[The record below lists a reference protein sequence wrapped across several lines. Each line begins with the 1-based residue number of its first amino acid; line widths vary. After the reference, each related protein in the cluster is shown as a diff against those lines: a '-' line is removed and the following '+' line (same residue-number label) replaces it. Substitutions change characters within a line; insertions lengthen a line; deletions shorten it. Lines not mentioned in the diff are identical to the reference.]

1 MSALTR
7 KAWRDLW
14 HLRGQALAI
23 ALVIA
28 GGVATLVMSQSTYE
42 SLTAT
47 RELFY
52 RDGALADLWAP
63 LKRAPDALVP
73 QLQALPGV
81 QTAQTRLLAMGT
93 LGLPTFNEP
102 VRAEVVSLPIR
113 GGQPLLNRVQLR
125 SGRLP
130 DPDVDNE
137 VVVGEA
143 FAAAHGLRAGDVL
156 RLTLRGRQRWL
167 RVVGIGTSPEYVYQS
182 PPGAVFPDFKRYAV
196 VWMNRHAME
205 QALNMDGAFNN
216 VVLRLL
222 PGARQAAVIAGL
234 DRLLARYGGV
244 GAYGRH
250 EQTSARYL
258 EEEMRQLRT
267 MARLFPAI
275 FLGVAGFLLHVV
287 LMRLLGTQRDQIG
300 VLKAFGY
307 ADRALAGHYLGI
319 AAVIAL
325 AGALL
330 GIGLGTVLG
339 SWLAHVYQGIY
350 RFPFLA
356 YHLSVRAVAAGVA
369 VSLGAAAAGALMA
382 LRVAVRL
389 PPAEAMRAPAPPRF
403 GPTMIERLGLQRWLS
418 QPARMALRD
427 LERRPGRAVLTVF
440 GLAMACAVMM
450 VGRFQGD
457 AVEHMVDTQLSIAQR
472 HDLAVSFV
480 EPAPRQVLFELAALP
495 GVRDAE
501 PLRIAPVRLIH
512 GHRSYRTTIEG
523 LPPGANLRRPLDT
536 RLRAVTPPVDGVLLT
551 DYLQG
556 MLALQ
561 PGDAIQVQALDGHRR
576 LRNVRVTGFVH
587 EYIGA
592 QGYMDLDALNRLLGD
607 GDVVSGVLLG
617 VSPGAEPDLYA
628 RLDRRPWVAGIS
640 SRLASVR
647 SFYDTMGESLLVF
660 AWVAALLGGVINFG
674 LVYNAARISLSER
687 GRELASLRVLG
698 MTEGEV
704 SALLLGQ
711 LALLVVLSLPLGFAS
726 GWALCWLMAQGFQS
740 ELFRV
745 PVQLTTA
752 TYAFAGLMVLG
763 ASVVSALLVRRRIAR
778 LDLIAVLKT
787 RE

>member
-1 MSALTR
+1 VSALTR
-7 KAWRDLW
+7 KGWRDLW

-42 SLTAT
+42 SLTTT

-63 LKRAPDALVP
+63 LTRAPDTLVT
-73 QLQALPGV
+73 QLQAVPGV

-93 LGLPTFNEP
+93 LAVSGFNEP

-143 FAAAHGLRAGDVL
+143 FAVAHALRAGDML

-167 RVVGIGTSPEYVYQS
+167 HVVGVGTSPEYVYQS
-182 PPGAVFPDFKRYAV
+182 PPGAVFPDFQRYAV
-196 VWMNRHAME
+196 LWMNRHAME
-205 QALNMDGAFNN
+205 KALNMDGAFNN

-222 PGARQAAVIAGL
+222 PGARQAAVITDL

-258 EEEMRQLRT
+258 EEEMRQLET
-267 MARLFPAI
+267 MARLFPVI
-275 FLGVAGFLLHVV
+275 FLGVAAFLLHVV
-287 LMRLLGTQRDQIG
+287 LMRLIGTQRDQIG

-307 ADRALAGHYLGI
+307 PDRTLAGHYL
-319 AAVIAL
+319 AMATWIAL
-325 AGALL
+325 GGALL
-330 GIGLGTVLG
+330 GIGLGAVLG
-339 SWLAHVYQGIY
+339 GWLAHVYQGIY

-356 YHLSVRAVAAGVA
+356 YHLSLRAVTTGVA
-369 VSLGAAAAGALMA
+369 VSLAAAAAGALMA
-382 LRVAVRL
+382 LRAALAL

-403 GPTMIERLGLQRWLS
+403 GATLIERLGLQRWLS
-418 QPARMALRD
+418 QPARMVLRD
-427 LERRPGRAVLTVF
+427 LGRRPGRAVLTVT
-440 GLAMACAVMM
+440 GLAMACSVMM

-472 HDLAVSFV
+472 HDLAVTFV
-480 EPAPRQVLFELAALP
+480 EPAPRRVVFELAALP
-495 GVRDAE
+495 GVREAE
-501 PLRIAPVRLIH
+501 PVRTAPVRLIH
-512 GHRSYRTTIEG
+512 GHRSYRTVIDG
-523 LPPGANLRRPLDT
+523 LPPGARLRRPLDT
-536 RLRAVTPPVDGVLLT
+536 QLRPVTPASGGVLLT

-556 MLALQ
+556 MLDLQ
-561 PGDAIQVQALDGHRR
+561 PGDEIQVQALDGHRR
-576 LRNVRVTGFVH
+576 LRSVRVAGFVH

-592 QGYMDLDALNRLLGD
+592 QGYMDLDALNQLLGD

-617 VSPGAEPDLYA
+617 VTPGAEPDLYA
-628 RLDRRPWVAGIS
+628 RLDRRPWVAGVS

-660 AWVAALLGGVINFG
+660 TWVAALLGGVINFG

-704 SALLLGQ
+704 STLLLGQ
-711 LALLVVLSLPLGFAS
+711 LGLLVVLSLPFGFAA
-726 GWALCWLMAQGFQS
+726 GWGLCWMMAQGFQS
-740 ELFRV
+740 ELFRI

-752 TYAFAGLMVLG
+752 TYAFAGIMVLG

>member
-42 SLTAT
+42 SLLTT
-47 RELFY
+47 RTLFY
-52 RDGALADLWAP
+52 QEGALADLWAP
-63 LKRAPDALVP
+63 LKRAPDTLVP
-73 QLQALPGV
+73 RLQAVPGV
-81 QTAQTRLLAMGT
+81 QTVQTRLLAMGT
-93 LGLPTFNEP
+93 LGLPGYSEP
-102 VRAEVVSLPIR
+102 IRAEVVSLPIR
-113 GGQPLLNRVQLR
+113 GGQPLLNRLQLR

-137 VVVGEA
+137 VVLGEA
-143 FAAAHGLRAGDVL
+143 FASTHALRAGDRV
-156 RLTLRGRQRWL
+156 RLILRGRQRWL
-167 RVVGIGTSPEYVYQS
+167 QVVGIGTSPEYVLQS
-182 PPGAVFPDFKRYAV
+182 PPGAIFPDFKRYAV
-196 VWMNRHAME
+196 LWMNRHAME

-222 PGARQAAVIAGL
+222 PDARPAQVIASL
-234 DRLLARYGGV
+234 DTLLARYGGV

-258 EEEMRQLRT
+258 EEELRQLGT

-275 FLGVAGFLLHVV
+275 FLGVAAFLLHVV
-287 LMRLLGTQRDQIG
+287 MMRLLGTQRDQIG

-307 ADRALAGHYLGI
+307 RDRALAGHYLSMAGIIALGGAVLGI
-319 AAVIAL
+319 AL
-325 AGALL
+325 GA
-330 GIGLGTVLG
+330 VLG
-339 SWLAHVYQGIY
+339 HLLAQLYQDIY
-350 RFPFLA
+350 RFPFLK
-356 YHLSVRAVAAGVA
+356 YHLSVGALATGLA
-369 VSLGAAAAGALMA
+369 VSLAAASAGAMMA
-382 LRVAVRL
+382 LRAVLEL

-403 GPTMIERLGLQRWLS
+403 GPTLIERLGLQRWLS
-418 QPARMALRD
+418 QSSRMVLRD
-427 LERRPGRAVLTVF
+427 LERRPGRALLTVL
-440 GLAMACAVMM
+440 GLAMASAVMM

-457 AVEHMVDTQLSIAQR
+457 AVGYMVDTQLSIAQR
-472 HDLAVSFV
+472 HDLAISFV
-480 EPAPRQVLFELAALP
+480 EPAPRRVLFELAALP

-501 PLRIAPVRLIH
+501 PVRSAPVRLIH
-512 GHRSYRTTIEG
+512 GLRSYRTVIEG
-523 LPPGANLRRPLDT
+523 LPPGAELRRPLDT
-536 RLRAVTPPVDGVLLT
+536 QLQPVKPPSDGVLLT

-556 MLALQ
+556 MLDLK
-561 PGDAIQVQALDGHRR
+561 PGDRVEVQALEGHRR
-576 LRNVRVTGFVH
+576 LRSVRVAGFVH
-587 EYIGA
+587 EYFGA
-592 QGYMDLDALNRLLGD
+592 QGYMELDALNRLLGD
-607 GDVVSGVLLG
+607 GDVVSGVLLS
-617 VSPGAEPDLYA
+617 VMPGAEPDVYT

-640 SRLASVR
+640 SRLAAVN
-647 SFYDTMGESLLVF
+647 SFYDTMGESMLMF
-660 AWVAALLGGVINFG
+660 TWVAGMLGAVINFG
-674 LVYNAARISLSER
+674 LVYNTARISLSER

-704 SALLLGQ
+704 SAVLLGQ
-711 LALLVVLSLPLGFAS
+711 LGLLVLASLPLGFVA
-726 GWALCWLMAQGFQS
+726 GWSLCWVMVQGLQS

-752 TYAFAGLMVLG
+752 TYAYAGLMVLG
-763 ASVVSALLVRRRIAR
+763 ASLVSALLVRRRIAR

>member
-1 MSALTR
+1 VSALTR
-7 KAWRDLW
+7 KGWRDLW

-52 RDGALADLWAP
+52 RQGALADLWAP
-63 LKRAPDALVP
+63 LKRAPDTLVP
-73 QLQALPGV
+73 QLQAIPGV

-93 LGLPTFNEP
+93 LGVSGFNEP

-130 DPDVDNE
+130 DPDVDDQ

-143 FAAAHGLRAGDVL
+143 FAAAHALRVGDTL
-156 RLTLRGRQRWL
+156 RMTLRGRQSRL

-182 PPGAVFPDFKRYAV
+182 PPGAVFPDFQRYAV
-196 VWMNRHAME
+196 LWMNRHAME
-205 QALNMDGAFNN
+205 QALNMDGAFDN

-222 PGARQAAVIAGL
+222 PAARPAAVIAAL
-234 DRLLARYGGV
+234 DHLLARYGGV

-275 FLGVAGFLLHVV
+275 FLGVAAFLLHVV

-307 ADRALAGHYLGI
+307 SDRALAGHYLTMAAWIALGGAVLGI
-319 AAVIAL
+319 AL
-325 AGALL
+325 GA
-330 GIGLGTVLG
+330 VLG

-356 YHLSVRAVAAGVA
+356 YHLSLRAVATGVA
-369 VSLGAAAAGALMA
+369 VSLAAAAAGALMA
-382 LRVAVRL
+382 LRAALEL
-389 PPAEAMRAPAPPRF
+389 PPAEAMRAPAPARF
-403 GPTMIERLGLQRWLS
+403 GPTLIERLGLQRWLS

-427 LERRPGRAVLTVF
+427 LERRPGRAVFTVL

-472 HDLAVSFV
+472 HDLSVTFV
-480 EPAPRQVLFELAALP
+480 EPAPRRAVFELAALP
-495 GVRDAE
+495 GVREAE
-501 PLRIAPVRLIH
+501 PVRAAPVRLIH
-512 GHRSYRTTIEG
+512 GHRSYRTVIEG
-523 LPPGANLRRPLDT
+523 LPPQARLRRPLDT
-536 RLRAVTPPVDGVLLT
+536 QLRPVIPATGGVLLT

-556 MLALQ
+556 MLDLQ
-561 PGDAIQVQALDGHRR
+561 PGDTIEVQALDGHRYR
-576 LRNVRVTGFVH
+576 RSVRVAGFVH

-592 QGYMDLDALNRLLGD
+592 QGYMDLDALNQLLGD

-617 VSPGAEPDLYA
+617 VTPGAEPDVYA
-628 RLDRRPWVAGIS
+628 RLDRRPWVAGVS
-640 SRLASVR
+640 SRLASVH
-647 SFYDTMGESLLVF
+647 SFYATMAESLLVF
-660 AWVAALLGGVINFG
+660 TWVAALLGGVINFG

-711 LALLVVLSLPLGFAS
+711 LGLLVVLSLPFGFAA
-726 GWALCWLMAQGFQS
+726 GWGLCWVMVQGFQS

-752 TYAFAGLMVLG
+752 TYAFAGMMVLG

>member
-1 MSALTR
+1 VSALTR
-7 KAWRDLW
+7 KGWRDLW

-42 SLTAT
+42 SLTTT

-63 LKRAPDALVP
+63 LKRAPDTLVT
-73 QLQALPGV
+73 QLQAVSGV

-93 LGLPTFNEP
+93 LGVPGFNEP

-143 FAAAHGLRAGDVL
+143 FAVAHALRAGDSL
-156 RLTLRGRQRWL
+156 RLTLRGRQRWMH
-167 RVVGIGTSPEYVYQS
+167 VVGVGTSPEYVYQS
-182 PPGAVFPDFKRYAV
+182 PPGAVFPDFQRYAV
-196 VWMNRHAME
+196 LWMNRHAME
-205 QALNMDGAFNN
+205 KALNMDGAFNN

-222 PGARQAAVIAGL
+222 PGARQAAVIADL

-258 EEEMRQLRT
+258 EEEMRQLET
-267 MARLFPAI
+267 MARLFPVI
-275 FLGVAGFLLHVV
+275 FLGVAAFLLHVV
-287 LMRLLGTQRDQIG
+287 LMRLIGTQRDQIG

-307 ADRALAGHYLGI
+307 PDRTLAGHYL
-319 AAVIAL
+319 AMATWIAL
-325 AGALL
+325 GGALL
-330 GIGLGTVLG
+330 GIGLGAVLG
-339 SWLAHVYQGIY
+339 GWLAHVYQGIY

-356 YHLSVRAVAAGVA
+356 YHLSIRAVATGVA
-369 VSLGAAAAGALMA
+369 VSLAAAAAGALVA
-382 LRVAVRL
+382 LRAALAL

-403 GPTMIERLGLQRWLS
+403 GATLIERLGFQRWLS
-418 QPARMALRD
+418 QPARMVLRD
-427 LERRPGRAVLTVF
+427 LGRRPGRAVLTVT
-440 GLAMACAVMM
+440 GLAMACSVMM

-472 HDLAVSFV
+472 HDLAVTFV
-480 EPAPRQVLFELAALP
+480 EPAPRRVVFELAALP
-495 GVRDAE
+495 GVREAE
-501 PLRIAPVRLIH
+501 PVRTAPVRLIH
-512 GHRSYRTTIEG
+512 GHRSYRTVIDG
-523 LPPGANLRRPLDT
+523 LPPGARLRRPLDT
-536 RLRAVTPPVDGVLLT
+536 QLRPVTPASGGVLLT

-556 MLALQ
+556 MLDLQ
-561 PGDAIQVQALDGHRR
+561 PGDEIQVQALDGHRR
-576 LRNVRVTGFVH
+576 LRSVRVAGFVH

-592 QGYMDLDALNRLLGD
+592 QGYMDLDALNQLLGD

-617 VSPGAEPDLYA
+617 VTPGAEPDLYA
-628 RLDRRPWVAGIS
+628 RLDRRPWVAGVS

-660 AWVAALLGGVINFG
+660 TWVAAMLGGVINFG

-704 SALLLGQ
+704 STLVLGQ
-711 LALLVVLSLPLGFAS
+711 LGLLVLLSLPFGFAA
-726 GWALCWLMAQGFQS
+726 GWGLCWLMAQGFQS
-740 ELFRV
+740 ELFRI

-752 TYAFAGLMVLG
+752 TYAFAGIMVLG
-763 ASVVSALLVRRRIAR
+763 ASVVSAWLVRRRIAR

>member
-1 MSALTR
+1 VSALTR
-7 KAWRDLW
+7 KGWRDLW

-63 LKRAPDALVP
+63 LKRAPDTLVP
-73 QLQALPGV
+73 QLQAVPGV
-81 QTAQTRLLAMGT
+81 QTAQTRLLAMAT
-93 LGLPTFNEP
+93 LGVPAFNEP

-143 FAAAHGLRAGDVL
+143 FAEAHALRAGDTL
-156 RLTLRGRQRWL
+156 RLTLRGRQRWI
-167 RVVGIGTSPEYVYQS
+167 RVVGVGTSPEYVYQS
-182 PPGAVFPDFKRYAV
+182 PPGAVFPDFQRYAV
-196 VWMNRHAME
+196 LWMNRHAME
-205 QALNMDGAFNN
+205 KALNMDGAFNN

-222 PGARQAAVIAGL
+222 PGTRPSAVIVDL

-275 FLGVAGFLLHVV
+275 FLGVAAFLLHVV

-307 ADRALAGHYLGI
+307 RDRALAGHYLGM

-325 AGALL
+325 TGALL
-330 GIGLGTVLG
+330 GVALGAVQG
-339 SWLAHVYQGIY
+339 HWLAHVYQGIY

-356 YHLSVRAVAAGVA
+356 YHLSTRAMTTGVA
-369 VSLGAAAAGALMA
+369 VSLAAAAAGALMA
-382 LRVAVRL
+382 LRAAVRL

-403 GPTMIERLGLQRWLS
+403 GPTLIERLGLQRWLS

-427 LERRPGRAVLTVF
+427 LERRPGRALFTVL
-440 GLAMACAVMM
+440 GLSMACAVMM

-457 AVEHMVDTQLSIAQR
+457 AIEHMVDTQLSIAQR
-472 HDLAVSFV
+472 HDLAVTFI
-480 EPAPRQVLFELAALP
+480 EPAPRQALFELAALP

-501 PLRIAPVRLIH
+501 PLRMAPVRLIH
-512 GHRSYRTTIEG
+512 GHRSYRTMIEG
-523 LPPGANLRRPLDT
+523 LPPGARLRRPLDT
-536 RLRAVTPPVDGVLLT
+536 QLRPVMPRTDGVLLT

-561 PGDAIQVQALDGHRR
+561 PGDEIQVQALDGHRR
-576 LRNVRVTGFVH
+576 LRSVRVAGFVH

-617 VSPGAEPDLYA
+617 VTPGAEPDVYA

-660 AWVAALLGGVINFG
+660 TWVAALLGGVINFG

-711 LALLVVLSLPLGFAS
+711 LGLLVAASLPLGFTA
-726 GWALCWLMAQGFQS
+726 GWWLCWVMAQGFQS

-745 PVQLTTA
+745 PVWLTTA
-752 TYAFAGLMVLG
+752 TYAFAGMMVLG

>member
-1 MSALTR
+1 VSALTR
-7 KAWRDLW
+7 KARRDLW

-47 RELFY
+47 RALFY
-52 RDGALADLWAP
+52 QEGALADLWAP
-63 LKRAPDALVP
+63 LKRAPDTLAP
-73 QLQALPGV
+73 RLQAVPGV
-81 QTAQTRLLAMGT
+81 QTAQARLLAMGT
-93 LGLPTFNEP
+93 LGVPGFGEP
-102 VRAEVVSLPIR
+102 VRAEIVSLPLE

-143 FAAAHGLRAGDVL
+143 FAAAHTLRACDQL

-196 VWMNRHAME
+196 LWMNRHAME
-205 QALNMDGAFNN
+205 QALDMGGAFNS

-222 PGARQAAVIAGL
+222 PGARPAAVVAEL

-267 MARLFPAI
+267 MARVFPAI
-275 FLGVAGFLLHVV
+275 FLGVAAFLLHVV

-307 ADRALAGHYLGI
+307 SNRALAGHYLGM
-319 AAVIAL
+319 AAAIAL
-325 AGALL
+325 VGALL
-330 GIGLGTVLG
+330 GIALGGVLG
-339 SWLAHVYQGIY
+339 GWLAHVYQGIY

-356 YHLSVRAVAAGVA
+356 YQLSPRAIATGLA

-382 LRVAVRL
+382 LRAAARL
-389 PPAEAMRAPAPPRF
+389 PPAEAMRAPAPPHF
-403 GPTMIERLGLQRWLS
+403 GPTLIERWGLQRWLS

-427 LERRPGRAVLTVF
+427 LERRPLRAVFTVL
-440 GLAMACAVMM
+440 GLAMAAAVMM

-457 AVEHMVDTQLSIAQR
+457 AVGYMVDTQLSIAQR
-472 HDLAVSFV
+472 HDLAVSFI
-480 EPAPRQVLFELAALP
+480 EPAPRQALFELAALP
-495 GVRDAE
+495 GVREAE
-501 PLRIAPVRLIH
+501 PIRMAPVRLIH
-512 GHRSYRTTIEG
+512 GHRSYRTLIEG
-523 LPPGANLRRPLDT
+523 LPPDARLRRPLDT
-536 RLRAVTPPVDGVLLT
+536 RLRPVTPTADGVLLT
-551 DYLQG
+551 DYLQD

-561 PGDAIQVQALDGHRR
+561 AGDTLEVQALDGHRHR
-576 LRNVRVTGFVH
+576 RSVRVAGFVH
-587 EYIGA
+587 EPIGA

-607 GDVVSGVLLG
+607 GDVISGVLLG
-617 VSPGAEPDLYA
+617 VLPGAAPDVYA

-640 SRLASVR
+640 SRLAAVR
-647 SFYDTMGESLLVF
+647 SFYATMAESMLVF
-660 AWVAALLGGVINFG
+660 TWVAALLGAVINFG

-711 LALLVVLSLPLGFAS
+711 LGLLVLVSLPFGFAA
-726 GWALCWLMAQGFQS
+726 GWGLCWVMVQGFQS

-745 PVQLTTA
+745 PVRLTTA
-752 TYAFAGLMVLG
+752 TYAFAGLTVLG
-763 ASVVSALLVRRRIAR
+763 ASLVSAVLVRRRIAR

>member
-7 KAWRDLW
+7 KGWRDLW

-42 SLTAT
+42 SLTTT

-63 LKRAPDALVP
+63 LTRAPDTLVT
-73 QLQALPGV
+73 QLQAVPGV

-93 LGLPTFNEP
+93 LAVSGFNEP

-143 FAAAHGLRAGDVL
+143 FAVAHALRAGDML

-167 RVVGIGTSPEYVYQS
+167 HVVGVGTSPEYVYQS
-182 PPGAVFPDFKRYAV
+182 PPGAVFPDFQRYAV
-196 VWMNRHAME
+196 LWMNRHAME
-205 QALNMDGAFNN
+205 KALNMDGAFNN

-222 PGARQAAVIAGL
+222 PGARQAAVITDL

-258 EEEMRQLRT
+258 EEEMRQLET
-267 MARLFPAI
+267 MARLFPVI
-275 FLGVAGFLLHVV
+275 FLGVAAFLLHVV
-287 LMRLLGTQRDQIG
+287 LMRLIGTQRDQIG

-307 ADRALAGHYLGI
+307 PDRTLAGHYL
-319 AAVIAL
+319 AMATWIAL
-325 AGALL
+325 GGALL
-330 GIGLGTVLG
+330 GIGLGAVLG
-339 SWLAHVYQGIY
+339 GWLAHVYQGIY

-356 YHLSVRAVAAGVA
+356 YHLSLRAVTTGVA
-369 VSLGAAAAGALMA
+369 VSLAAAAAGALMA
-382 LRVAVRL
+382 LRAALAL

-403 GPTMIERLGLQRWLS
+403 GATLIERLGLQRWLS
-418 QPARMALRD
+418 QPARMVLRD
-427 LERRPGRAVLTVF
+427 LGRRPGRAVLTVT
-440 GLAMACAVMM
+440 GLAMACSVMM

-472 HDLAVSFV
+472 HDLAVTFV
-480 EPAPRQVLFELAALP
+480 EPAPRRVVFELAALP
-495 GVRDAE
+495 GVREAE
-501 PLRIAPVRLIH
+501 PVRTAPVRLIH
-512 GHRSYRTTIEG
+512 GHRSYRTVIDG
-523 LPPGANLRRPLDT
+523 LPPGARLRRPLDT
-536 RLRAVTPPVDGVLLT
+536 QLRPVTPASGGVLLT

-556 MLALQ
+556 MLDLQ
-561 PGDAIQVQALDGHRR
+561 PGDEIQVQALDGHRR
-576 LRNVRVTGFVH
+576 LRSVRVAGFVH

-592 QGYMDLDALNRLLGD
+592 QGYMDLDALNQLLGD

-617 VSPGAEPDLYA
+617 VTPGAEPDLYA
-628 RLDRRPWVAGIS
+628 RLDRRPWVAGVS

-660 AWVAALLGGVINFG
+660 TWVAALLGGVINFG

-704 SALLLGQ
+704 STLLLGQ
-711 LALLVVLSLPLGFAS
+711 LGLLVVLSLPFGFAA
-726 GWALCWLMAQGFQS
+726 GWGLCWMMAQGFQS
-740 ELFRV
+740 ELFRI

-752 TYAFAGLMVLG
+752 TYAFAGIMVLG

>member
-7 KAWRDLW
+7 KGWRDLW

-42 SLTAT
+42 SLTTT

-52 RDGALADLWAP
+52 RSGALADVWAP
-63 LKRAPDALVP
+63 LKRAPDTLAT
-73 QLQALPGV
+73 QLQAVPGV

-93 LGLPTFNEP
+93 LGLAGFNEP

-143 FAAAHGLRAGDVL
+143 FAVAHALRAGDML

-167 RVVGIGTSPEYVYQS
+167 HVVGVGTSPEYVYQS
-182 PPGAVFPDFKRYAV
+182 PPGAVFPDFQRYAV
-196 VWMNRHAME
+196 LWMNRHAME

-222 PGARQAAVIAGL
+222 PGARQAAVIADL

-258 EEEMRQLRT
+258 EEEMRQLET

-275 FLGVAGFLLHVV
+275 FLGVAAFLLHVV
-287 LMRLLGTQRDQIG
+287 LMRLIGTQRDQIG

-307 ADRALAGHYLGI
+307 PDRTLAGHYL
-319 AAVIAL
+319 AMASWIAL
-325 AGALL
+325 GGAVL
-330 GIGLGTVLG
+330 GIGLGAVLG
-339 SWLAHVYQGIY
+339 GWLAHVYQGIY

-356 YHLSVRAVAAGVA
+356 YHLSIRAMATGVA
-369 VSLGAAAAGALMA
+369 VSLAAAAAGALMA
-382 LRVAVRL
+382 LRAALAL

-403 GPTMIERLGLQRWLS
+403 GATLIERLGLQRWLS
-418 QPARMALRD
+418 QPARMVLRD
-427 LERRPGRAVLTVF
+427 LGRRPGRAVLTVT
-440 GLAMACAVMM
+440 GLAMACSVMM

-472 HDLAVSFV
+472 HDLAVTFV
-480 EPAPRQVLFELAALP
+480 EPAPRRVVFELAALP
-495 GVRDAE
+495 GVREAE
-501 PLRIAPVRLIH
+501 PVRTAPVRLIH
-512 GHRSYRTTIEG
+512 GHRSYRTVIDG
-523 LPPGANLRRPLDT
+523 LPPGARLRRPLDT
-536 RLRAVTPPVDGVLLT
+536 QLRPLTPASGGVLLT

-556 MLALQ
+556 MLDLQ
-561 PGDAIQVQALDGHRR
+561 PGDEIQVQALDGHRR
-576 LRNVRVTGFVH
+576 LRSVRVAGFVH

-592 QGYMDLDALNRLLGD
+592 QGYMDLDALNQLLGD

-617 VSPGAEPDLYA
+617 VTPGAEPDLYA
-628 RLDRRPWVAGIS
+628 RLDRRPWVAGVS

-704 SALLLGQ
+704 STLLLGQ
-711 LALLVVLSLPLGFAS
+711 LGLLVLLSLPFGFAA
-726 GWALCWLMAQGFQS
+726 GWGLCWMMAQGFQS
-740 ELFRV
+740 ELFRI

-752 TYAFAGLMVLG
+752 TYAFAGIMVLG

>member
-1 MSALTR
+1 MSALGR
-7 KAWRDLW
+7 KAVRDLW

-47 RELFY
+47 REQFY
-52 RDGALADLWAP
+52 RQGALADLWAP
-63 LKRAPDALVP
+63 LKRAPDTLLP
-73 QLQALPGV
+73 QLAAIPGV
-81 QTAQTRLLAMGT
+81 QAAQVRLLALGT
-93 LGLPTFNEP
+93 LGVPGFDEP
-102 VRAEVVSLPIR
+102 VRAEVVSLPLD

-130 DPDVDNE
+130 DPQRDNE

-143 FAAAHGLRAGDVL
+143 FAAAQALRVGDRL

-167 RVVGIGTSPEYVYQS
+167 QVVGVGTSPEYVYQS

-196 VWMNRHAME
+196 LWMNRHAME
-205 QALNMDGAFNN
+205 KALNMDGAFDN
-216 VVLRLL
+216 VTLRLL
-222 PGARQAAVIAGL
+222 PDARAVAVIPEL

-258 EEEMRQLRT
+258 EEEMRQLQT

-275 FLGVAGFLLHVV
+275 FLGVAAFLLHVV
-287 LMRLLGTQRDQIG
+287 LMRLVGTQRDQIG

-307 ADRALAGHYLGI
+307 SHRALALHYLGM
-319 AAVIAL
+319 AAAI
-325 AGALL
+325 ALL
-330 GIGLGTVLG
+330 GAVLGIALGGGLGR
-339 SWLAHVYQGIY
+339 WLAHVYQGIY

-356 YHLSVRAVAAGVA
+356 YRLSIQAVATGVA
-369 VSLGAAAAGALMA
+369 VSLAAAAAGALMA
-382 LRVAVRL
+382 LRAAARL
-389 PPAEAMRAPAPPRF
+389 PPAEAMRAPAPAHF

-427 LERRPGRAVLTVF
+427 LERRPGRAAFTVL
-440 GLAMACAVMM
+440 GLALACAVIM

-457 AVEHMVDTQLSIAQR
+457 AIDHMVDTQLSIAQH
-472 HDLAVSFV
+472 HDLAVSFI
-480 EPAPRQVLFELAALP
+480 EPAPRRVLFELAALP
-495 GVRDAE
+495 GVRLAE
-501 PLRIAPVRLIH
+501 PVRMAPVRLVH

-523 LPPGANLRRPLDT
+523 LTPDARLRRPLDAQ
-536 RLRAVTPPVDGVLLT
+536 LRPIIPSADGVLLT

-556 MLALQ
+556 MLALA
-561 PGDAIQVQALDGHRR
+561 PGDEIEVQALEGHRHVR
-576 LRNVRVTGFVH
+576 RVRVAGFVH
-587 EYIGA
+587 ESIGA

-617 VSPGAEPDLYA
+617 VLPGAESDLYA
-628 RLDRRPWVAGIS
+628 RLDRGPWVAGVS

-647 SFYDTMGESLLVF
+647 SFYATMGESLLVF
-660 AWVAALLGGVINFG
+660 TWVAALLGGVINFG

-711 LALLVVLSLPLGFAS
+711 LGQLVVVSLPFGFAA
-726 GWALCWLMAQGFQS
+726 GWGLCWLMVQGFQS
-740 ELFRV
+740 ELFRI
-745 PVQLTTA
+745 PIRLTTA

>member
-1 MSALTR
+1 MRALSL

-47 RELFY
+47 RALFY
-52 RDGALADLWAP
+52 QQGALADLWAP
-63 LKRAPDALVP
+63 LKRAPDTVLP
-73 QLQALPGV
+73 QLAAVPGV
-81 QTAQTRLLAMGT
+81 QTAQARLLAMGT
-93 LGLPTFNEP
+93 LGLPNFHEP
-102 VRAEVVSLPIR
+102 VRAEVVSLPLA

-143 FAAAHGLRAGDVL
+143 FAAAHALRAGDAL

-167 RVVGIGTSPEYVYQS
+167 RVVGVGTSPEYVYQS

-196 VWMNRHAME
+196 LWMNRHAME
-205 QALNMDGAFNN
+205 KALNMDGAFNN

-222 PGARQAAVIAGL
+222 PGAREAAVVAEL

-275 FLGVAGFLLHVV
+275 FLGVAAFLLHVV

-307 ADRALAGHYLGI
+307 RDRALAGHYLGM

-325 AGALL
+325 GGAAL
-330 GIGLGTVLG
+330 GVALGAAQG
-339 SWLAHVYQGIY
+339 HWLAHVYQGIY

-356 YHLSVRAVAAGVA
+356 YHLSTRAVATSAA
-369 VSLGAAAAGALMA
+369 VSLSAAAAGALTA
-382 LRVAVRL
+382 LRAAVRL
-389 PPAEAMRAPAPPRF
+389 PPAEAMRSPAPPRF
-403 GPTMIERLGLQRWLS
+403 GPTLIERLGLQRWLS

-427 LERRPGRAVLTVF
+427 LERRPGRAIFTVV

-457 AVEHMVDTQLSIAQR
+457 AVEYMVDTQLSIAQR
-472 HDLAVSFV
+472 HDLSVSFI
-480 EPAPRQVLFELAALP
+480 EPAPRRVLFELAALP
-495 GVRDAE
+495 GVHTAE
-501 PLRIAPVRLIH
+501 PVRLAPVRLIH
-512 GHRSYRTTIEG
+512 GHRSYRTFIEG
-523 LPPGANLRRPLDT
+523 LPPDAQLRRPLDT
-536 RLRAVTPPVDGVLLT
+536 RLRPVTPATDGVRLT

-561 PGDAIQVQALDGHRR
+561 PGDEIQVQALEGHRR
-576 LRNVRVTGFVH
+576 MRRVRVAGFVH
-587 EYIGA
+587 DTIGA

-617 VSPGAEPDLYA
+617 VTPGAEPDVYA

-660 AWVAALLGGVINFG
+660 TWVAALLGGVINFG

-711 LALLVVLSLPLGFAS
+711 LGLLVAISLPLGFAA
-726 GWALCWLMAQGFQS
+726 GWGLCWLMVQGFQS
-740 ELFRV
+740 ELFRI
-745 PVQLTTA
+745 PIRLTTT

>member
-7 KAWRDLW
+7 KGWRDLW

-42 SLTAT
+42 SLTTT

-63 LKRAPDALVP
+63 LKRAPDTLVT
-73 QLQALPGV
+73 QLQAVAGV
-81 QTAQTRLLAMGT
+81 QTAQTRLLAMAT
-93 LGLPTFNEP
+93 LGVSGFNEP

-143 FAAAHGLRAGDVL
+143 FAVAHALRAGDML

-167 RVVGIGTSPEYVYQS
+167 RVVGVGTSPEYVYQS
-182 PPGAVFPDFKRYAV
+182 PPGAVFPDFQRYAV
-196 VWMNRHAME
+196 LWMNRHAME
-205 QALNMDGAFNN
+205 KALNMDGAFNN

-222 PGARQAAVIAGL
+222 PGARQAAVIADL

-258 EEEMRQLRT
+258 EEEMRQLEN
-267 MARLFPAI
+267 MARLFPVI
-275 FLGVAGFLLHVV
+275 CLGVAAFLLHVE
-287 LMRLLGTQRDQIG
+287 LMRLIGTQRDQIG

-307 ADRALAGHYLGI
+307 PDRTLAGHYL
-319 AAVIAL
+319 AMATWIAL
-325 AGALL
+325 GGALL
-330 GIGLGTVLG
+330 GIGLGAVLG
-339 SWLAHVYQGIY
+339 GWLAHVYQGIY

-356 YHLSVRAVAAGVA
+356 YHLSIRAVATGVA
-369 VSLGAAAAGALMA
+369 VSLAAAAAGALMA
-382 LRVAVRL
+382 LRAALAL

-403 GPTMIERLGLQRWLS
+403 GATVIERLGLQRWLS
-418 QPARMALRD
+418 QPARMVLRD
-427 LERRPGRAVLTVF
+427 LGRRPGRAVLTVT
-440 GLAMACAVMM
+440 GLAMACSVMM

-457 AVEHMVDTQLSIAQR
+457 AVEHMVDTQLSISQR
-472 HDLAVSFV
+472 HDLSVTFV
-480 EPAPRQVLFELAALP
+480 EPAPRRGVFELAALP
-495 GVRDAE
+495 GVREAE
-501 PLRIAPVRLIH
+501 PVRTAPVRLIH
-512 GHRSYRTTIEG
+512 GHRSYRTVIDG
-523 LPPGANLRRPLDT
+523 LPPGARLRRPLDT
-536 RLRAVTPPVDGVLLT
+536 QLRPVTPASGGVLLT
-551 DYLQG
+551 DYLQR
-556 MLALQ
+556 MLDLQ
-561 PGDAIQVQALDGHRR
+561 PGDEIQVQALDGHRR
-576 LRNVRVTGFVH
+576 LRSVRVAGFVH

-592 QGYMDLDALNRLLGD
+592 QGYMDLDALNQLLGD
-607 GDVVSGVLLG
+607 GDIVSGVLLG
-617 VSPGAEPDLYA
+617 VTPGAEPDLYA
-628 RLDRRPWVAGIS
+628 RLDRRPWVAGVS

-660 AWVAALLGGVINFG
+660 TWVAALLGGVINFG

-704 SALLLGQ
+704 STLLLGQ
-711 LALLVVLSLPLGFAS
+711 LGLLVVASLPLGFAA
-726 GWALCWLMAQGFQS
+726 GWGLCWLMAQGFQS
-740 ELFRV
+740 ELFRI

-752 TYAFAGLMVLG
+752 TYAFAGIMVLG
-763 ASVVSALLVRRRIAR
+763 ASMVSAWLVRRRIAR

>member
-28 GGVATLVMSQSTYE
+28 SGVATLVMSQSTYE

-47 RELFY
+47 REQFY
-52 RDGALADLWAP
+52 RQAALADLWAP
-63 LKRAPDALVP
+63 LARAPDTLLAHLA
-73 QLQALPGV
+73 ALPGV
-81 QTAQTRLLAMGT
+81 QTVQARLVALGT
-93 LGLPTFNEP
+93 LGVPGFDEP
-102 VRAEVVSLPIR
+102 VRAEVVSLPPE

-130 DPDVDNE
+130 DAELDNE

-143 FAAAHGLRAGDVL
+143 FAAAHALRVGDRL
-156 RLTLRGRQRWL
+156 RMTLRGRQRWL
-167 RVVGIGTSPEYVYQS
+167 RVVGVGTSPEYVYQS
-182 PPGAVFPDFKRYAV
+182 PPGTVFPDFKRYAV
-196 VWMNRHAME
+196 LWMNRHAME
-205 QALNMDGAFNN
+205 KALDMDGAFNN

-222 PGARQAAVIAGL
+222 PGARPAAVIAGL
-234 DRLLARYGGV
+234 DGALARYGGV

-275 FLGVAGFLLHVV
+275 FLGVAAFLLHVV
-287 LMRLLGTQRDQIG
+287 LMRLVGTQREQIG

-307 ADRALAGHYLGI
+307 SHRALAVHYLGM
-319 AAVIAL
+319 AAVVAL
-325 AGALL
+325 LGALL
-330 GIGLGTVLG
+330 GIALGAG
-339 SWLAHVYQGIY
+339 MGRWLAHVYQDIY

-356 YHLSVRAVAAGVA
+356 WRLSPAAIATGTA
-369 VSLGAAAAGALMA
+369 VSLAAAAAGALMA
-382 LRVAVRL
+382 LRAAASL

-403 GPTMIERLGLQRWLS
+403 GPTLIERLGLQRWLS
-418 QPARMALRD
+418 QPSRMILRD
-427 LERRPGRAVLTVF
+427 LERRPGRAAFTVL
-440 GLAMACAVMM
+440 GLALACAVIM

-457 AVEHMVDTQLSIAQR
+457 AVGYMVDTQLSIAQH
-472 HDLAVSFV
+472 HDLAVSFI
-480 EPAPRQVLFELAALP
+480 EPAPRRVLFELAALP
-495 GVRDAE
+495 GVREAE
-501 PLRIAPVRLIH
+501 PIRTAPVRLVH
-512 GHRSYRTTIEG
+512 GLRSYRTVIEG
-523 LPPGANLRRPLDT
+523 LPPAARLRRPLDA
-536 RLRAVTPPVDGVLLT
+536 RLGVITPPADGVLLT
-551 DYLQG
+551 DYLQR
-556 MLALQ
+556 MLALE
-561 PGDAIQVQALDGHRR
+561 PGDTIEVQALQGHRHVR
-576 LRNVRVTGFVH
+576 DVRVAGFVH
-587 EYIGA
+587 ETIGA

-617 VSPGAEPDLYA
+617 VLPGAEADVYA

-647 SFYDTMGESLLVF
+647 SFYATMGESLLVF
-660 AWVAALLGGVINFG
+660 TWVAALLGGVINFG

-711 LALLVVLSLPLGFAS
+711 LGLLVAISLPFGFAA
-726 GWALCWLMAQGFQS
+726 GWSLCWVMVQGFQS
-740 ELFRV
+740 ELFRI
-745 PVQLTTA
+745 PIRLTTA

-763 ASVVSALLVRRRIAR
+763 ASVVSALLVHRRIAR

>member
-7 KAWRDLW
+7 KGWRDLW

-42 SLTAT
+42 SLTST

-63 LKRAPDALVP
+63 LTRAPDTLVT
-73 QLQALPGV
+73 QLQAVPGV

-93 LGLPTFNEP
+93 LAVSGFNEP

-143 FAAAHGLRAGDVL
+143 FAVAHALRAGDML

-167 RVVGIGTSPEYVYQS
+167 HVVGVGTSPEYVYQS
-182 PPGAVFPDFKRYAV
+182 PPGAVFPDFQRYAV
-196 VWMNRHAME
+196 LWMNRHAME
-205 QALNMDGAFNN
+205 KALNMDGAFNN

-222 PGARQAAVIAGL
+222 PGARQAAVIADL

-258 EEEMRQLRT
+258 EEEMRQLET
-267 MARLFPAI
+267 MARLFPVI
-275 FLGVAGFLLHVV
+275 FLGVAAFLLHVV
-287 LMRLLGTQRDQIG
+287 LMRLIGTQRDQIG

-307 ADRALAGHYLGI
+307 PDRTLAGHYL
-319 AAVIAL
+319 AMATWIAL
-325 AGALL
+325 GGALL
-330 GIGLGTVLG
+330 GIGLGAVLG
-339 SWLAHVYQGIY
+339 GWLAHVYQGIY

-356 YHLSVRAVAAGVA
+356 YHLSIRAVATGVA
-369 VSLGAAAAGALMA
+369 VSLAAAAAGALVA
-382 LRVAVRL
+382 LRAALAL

-403 GPTMIERLGLQRWLS
+403 GATLIERLGLQRWLS
-418 QPARMALRD
+418 QPARMVLRD
-427 LERRPGRAVLTVF
+427 LGRRPGRAVLTVT
-440 GLAMACAVMM
+440 GLAMACSVMM

-472 HDLAVSFV
+472 HDLAVTFV
-480 EPAPRQVLFELAALP
+480 EPAPRRVVFELAALP
-495 GVRDAE
+495 GVREAE
-501 PLRIAPVRLIH
+501 PVRTAPVRLIH
-512 GHRSYRTTIEG
+512 GHRSYRTVIDG
-523 LPPGANLRRPLDT
+523 LPPGARLRRPLDT
-536 RLRAVTPPVDGVLLT
+536 QLRPVTPASGGVLLT

-556 MLALQ
+556 MLDLQ
-561 PGDAIQVQALDGHRR
+561 PGDEIQVQALDGHRR
-576 LRNVRVTGFVH
+576 LRSVRVAGFVH

-592 QGYMDLDALNRLLGD
+592 QGYMDLDALNQLLGD

-617 VSPGAEPDLYA
+617 VTPGAEPDLYA
-628 RLDRRPWVAGIS
+628 RLDRRPWVAGVS

-660 AWVAALLGGVINFG
+660 TWVAALLGGVINFG

-704 SALLLGQ
+704 STLLLGQ
-711 LALLVVLSLPLGFAS
+711 LGLLVVLSLPFGFAA
-726 GWALCWLMAQGFQS
+726 GWGLCWMMAQGFQS
-740 ELFRV
+740 ELFRI

-752 TYAFAGLMVLG
+752 TYAFAGIMVLG